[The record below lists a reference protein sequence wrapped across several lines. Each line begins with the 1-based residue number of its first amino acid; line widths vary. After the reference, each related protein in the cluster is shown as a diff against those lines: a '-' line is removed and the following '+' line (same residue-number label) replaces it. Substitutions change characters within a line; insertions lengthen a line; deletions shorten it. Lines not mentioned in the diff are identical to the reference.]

1 MADEVI
7 EPTNNFIRNIIN
19 EDMQKDQ
26 NTRVA
31 TRFPPEPNGYLHIGH
46 TKAIC
51 INFGLALDYKG
62 TCNLRFDDTNPAKEE
77 VEYVES
83 IQEDI
88 KWLGFKWDNLFFA
101 SDYFE
106 KLHQYAIDLIKAGKA
121 YVDSLTPQ
129 EIKEYRGNLKEPG
142 KNSPYRDR
150 SIEENLT
157 LFEKMKN
164 GEFEEGACVLRV
176 KIDMASP
183 NINMRDPA
191 IYRVK
196 KAHHHRTGDKWNIYP
211 MYDFAHGLS
220 DAIEGI
226 TYSLCSLE
234 FEDHRPLYD
243 WFLDNVEVPSRPK
256 QREFAKLNLT
266 YTMLSKRNL
275 LKLVQEN
282 IVSGWN
288 DPRMPTI
295 AGYRRKGYT
304 PESIRN
310 FCEMIGVA
318 KSNSTVDIGQ
328 LEFCIREDLNK
339 KATRVMTVL
348 NPLKLVI
355 TNYPDDMEE
364 ELEADNNPEDENA
377 GKRKIPFSKVLYIE
391 QDDFMENPPKNYFR
405 FSLGKEVRLK
415 HAFYV
420 TCTEVIK
427 DDKGEVIELRGTYD
441 PASKGGWTNDGRKV
455 KGTVHWVTEKHAKK
469 AEVRL
474 YDYLFT
480 NPSPGDEKDNGDY
493 RNSLNPNSLQV
504 VKEALVEPSLVNAK
518 LEDRFQFIRQGYFC
532 LDLDST
538 PDKLVFNRTVALK
551 DSWSKEKAKN

>member
-106 KLHQYAIDLIKAGKA
+106 KLHQYAVDLIKSGKA

-150 SIEENLT
+150 SVEENLT

-441 PASKGGWTNDGRKV
+441 PVSKGGWTNDGRKV